1 MPVSEVRAWE
11 KRIVVAIDGPSGSG
25 KSSTSR
31 GVAVELGLRHLDTGA
46 QYRAMTWWMLGN
58 GVDLDSPAAIVEASL
73 WPLLESGTDPAAP
86 TIAVHGVRVDTE
98 IRTAAVTEA
107 VSRVAGVKAV
117 RDRLIEAQREYIR
130 TALAEGSGIVAEGRD
145 IAEVVWP
152 VASAKIY
159 LTADQAVRVAR
170 REAENGGGDP
180 ARTQADLARRDAEDA
195 RTTRPLDAA
204 PGAVVVDGTYLGLAE
219 VVARIA
225 GIAPAKDTSPS
236 MLVAWIA
243 DPKTLPLMLFC
254 GPPPYPMSAP
264 AGVSSCARGFRV
276 RRYPRGSAL
285 QPHRRP
291 LCMHGPLTRPRDP
304 LPFTGH
310 CDFKS
315 DLRTRRRA

>member
-86 TIAVHGVRVDTE
+86 TIAVDGVRVDTE

-159 LTADQAVRVAR
+159 LTADQAVRAAR

-204 PGAVVVDGTYLGLAE
+204 PGAVVVDGTYLSLAE
-219 VVARIA
+219 VVAA
-225 GIAPAKDTSPS
+225 
-236 MLVAWIA
+236 IA
-243 DPKTLPLMLFC
+243 DIAAASV
-254 GPPPYPMSAP
+254 G
-264 AGVSSCARGFRV
+264 
-276 RRYPRGSAL
+276 
-285 QPHRRP
+285 
-291 LCMHGPLTRPRDP
+291 
-304 LPFTGH
+304 
-310 CDFKS
+310 
-315 DLRTRRRA
+315 